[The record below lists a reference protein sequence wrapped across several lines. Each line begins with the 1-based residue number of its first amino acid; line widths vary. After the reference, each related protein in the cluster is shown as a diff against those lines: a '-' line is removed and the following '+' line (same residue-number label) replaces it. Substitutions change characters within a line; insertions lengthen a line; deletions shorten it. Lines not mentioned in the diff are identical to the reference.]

1 MTGLFLISTYNLC
14 RTKFFPF
21 GYSLYFPLRMIGL
34 HDVRKGTS
42 LASSEIHSRP
52 HPCADHF
59 HRSMWLSMVQC
70 TPCIYHEI
78 ILPAKKSAQMS
89 LLLIT
94 TLYILTP
101 YLWPLIF
108 LIPDLVV
115 VDGQDISKCKAK
127 KLQSKCPNNV
137 AVGIYTVRL
146 TSIENKKWQKTAFE
160 SCNSHAF
167 PLKLT
172 VIMPN

>member
-1 MTGLFLISTYNLC
+1 MTGPFLISTYHLC

-21 GYSLYFPLRMIGL
+21 GYSLYFPLRII
-34 HDVRKGTS
+34 HDVRRGTS
-42 LASSEIHSRP
+42 LASPEIQSP
-52 HPCADHF
+52 PPPVLIIFTGPCDYQ
-59 HRSMWLSMVQC
+59 RYNV
-70 TPCIYHEI
+70 
-78 ILPAKKSAQMS
+78 LPAFTVKSYFQQKSRHKMS

-101 YLWPLIF
+101 YPWPLVF
-108 LIPDLVV
+108 FYSRFGRCGWPRHK
-115 VDGQDISKCKAK
+115 QMQSK

-137 AVGIYTVRL
+137 AVGIYTVKL

-172 VIMPN
+172 VKMPN